1 MSQKEAQK
9 NKRQKKR
16 TLNVRNLRGLIKGV
30 NNEEGKDGSC
40 KRGNRKEKDI
50 LLEFM
55 DESLEPHCPTWQ
67 LLTTNVK

>member
-16 TLNVRNLRGLIKGV
+16 TLNVRNLIGLIKGV

-40 KRGNRKEKDI
+40 KRGNIK
-50 LLEFM
+50 
-55 DESLEPHCPTWQ
+55 
-67 LLTTNVK
+67 